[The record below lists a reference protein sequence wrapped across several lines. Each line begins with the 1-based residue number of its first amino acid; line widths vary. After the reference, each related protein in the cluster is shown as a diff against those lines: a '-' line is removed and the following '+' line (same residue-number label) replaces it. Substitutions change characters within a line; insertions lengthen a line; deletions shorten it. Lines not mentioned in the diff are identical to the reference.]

1 MTEITNDPHAENPSE
16 APAEIPSETSSE
28 TSSEVTDRQSEHS
41 ESEEPIDERAEN
53 GQPKQIFFIERVYRR
68 QARSRSKQIS

>member
-1 MTEITNDPHAENPSE
+1 MTEMASDAHSENPSE

-28 TSSEVTDRQSEHS
+28 TSSEVSDRQSERS
-41 ESEEPIDERAEN
+41 ESEEPLFGRAEN

-68 QARSRSKQIS
+68 QARSRSK